1 MKRDGFT
8 IIEVMIF
15 LAISGLMLTM
25 ALIGSGNLAR
35 QARFSDT
42 VNSLHSTL
50 QKQFEDVANGVNT
63 RATGSAGC
71 SSGSPLPGSDNCLLL
86 GKVISFDD
94 DGGSDITI
102 RYVTGTP
109 ATTNALMTDLFMSNP
124 QARTDGQSTIE
135 LAWGATFQV
144 ASRYTA
150 PSDLNNSDP
159 RKLGDP
165 SRARINNIAFIRS
178 PNSSQ
183 IVTYFFYSDGTAV
196 GDVQDGL
203 TGTFAASGKDGA
215 TWNHPLTTGTQAT
228 ICITNKEDW
237 SVTSYPVAAILFG
250 SGQGAAS
257 IDTNFS
263 PTRDSSIPAECN
275 S

>member
-15 LAISGLMLTM
+15 LAISGLMLSM
-25 ALIGSGNLAR
+25 AMIGSGNLAR

-42 VNSLHSTL
+42 VNSFHSTL
-50 QKQFEDVANGVNT
+50 QKQYEDVVNGVNT
-63 RATGSAGC
+63 REVGSGGC
-71 SSGSPLPGSDNCLLL
+71 SSGSPLPGTDNCLLL
-86 GKVISFDD
+86 GKVISFNDV
-94 DGGSDITI
+94 GGSDITV

-109 ATTNALMTDLFMSNP
+109 ATTNALMTDLFMTNP
-124 QARTDGQSTIE
+124 RVKAEAQSTIE

-150 PSDLNNSDP
+150 RASNNASDP
-159 RKLGDP
+159 FKPGYP

-183 IVTYFFYSDGTAV
+183 IVTYFFYSDSTALA
-196 GDVQDGL
+196 DVQNGL
-203 TGTFAASGKDGA
+203 TGTPAVIVDGA
-215 TWNHPLTTGTQAT
+215 TWNHPFTTGTQAT
-228 ICITNKEDW
+228 VCITNTEDW
-237 SVTSYPVAAILFG
+237 PGASRPVAAIVFG
-250 SGQGAAS
+250 TGQGSAAL
-257 IDTNFS
+257 DTNFN
-263 PTRDSSIPAECN
+263 PTRSNTTPAECN